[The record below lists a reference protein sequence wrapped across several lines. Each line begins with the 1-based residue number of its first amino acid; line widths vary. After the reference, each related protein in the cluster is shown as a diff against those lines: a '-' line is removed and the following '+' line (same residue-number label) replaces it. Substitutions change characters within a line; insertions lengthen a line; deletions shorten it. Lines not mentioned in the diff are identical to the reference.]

1 MLSREYCHLCH
12 DMIAVLRQARS
23 HSGLAAAPFDLQ
35 VIDVD
40 ADPMLEEKYGD
51 LVPVLLAGERE
62 ICHYHLDHAALSAYL
77 AEFQ

>member
-1 MLSREYCHLCH
+1 
-12 DMIAVLRQARS
+12 MIEALRQVRS
-23 HSGLAAAPFDLQ
+23 HSSLAATPFDFQ

-40 ADPMLEEKYGD
+40 ADPVLEEKYGE